1 MIIVFLGLGALALWL
16 GGELFLRGSVA
27 VASRLGVSELVIGLT
42 LVGFGTS
49 LPELVTSV
57 TAATSG
63 YPGLMIGNVVG
74 SNIANIL
81 LIVGVAAAIA
91 PVVCRPET
99 FARDAMALLAATVL
113 GAAMILS
120 GHIGRLG
127 GALLTTSLVAYIV
140 TVFALEKRDAWAAKP
155 ALVAEASIA
164 KPAVESL
171 PMASLM
177 SAVGLCG
184 VLGGAWL
191 FVEGGSALAEIWGVS
206 RTFIG
211 LAVVAVGT
219 SLPELTITIAA
230 SLKRKS
236 DVVIGNVMGSNMF
249 NVLGIPG
256 ITALVL
262 PIDVPPQLRIGDVLV
277 MVVAT
282 IVLVVI
288 ASTRLQISRLQGGI
302 FLAAYFVYI
311 GARYAVAVA
320 A

>member
-1 MIIVFLGLGALALWL
+1 MIVAYLGLGTLGLWL

-27 VASRLGVSELVIGLT
+27 VASRLGISELVIGLT

-49 LPELVTSV
+49 LPELVTSL

-91 PVVCRPET
+91 PVICRPET
-99 FARDAMALLAATVL
+99 FIRDAMVLLAATVL

-127 GALLTTSLVAYIV
+127 GALLAASLIVYIAV
-140 TVFALEKRDAWAAKP
+140 VIMLERRHASAAKT
-155 ALVAEASIA
+155 AFVAEASIA
-164 KPAVESL
+164 KPELASL
-171 PMASLM
+171 PPALLM

-184 VLGGAWL
+184 VLAGAWL
-191 FVEGGSALAEIWGVS
+191 FVEGASALAEIWGVS

-211 LAVVAVGT
+211 LVVVAVGT
-219 SLPELTITIAA
+219 SLPELTITIVA

-236 DVVIGNVMGSNMF
+236 DVVVGNVIGSNMF
-249 NVLGIPG
+249 NILGIPG

-262 PIDVPPQLRIGDVLV
+262 PIDVPPELRLGDVLV

-282 IVLVVI
+282 IVLVTV

-302 FLAAYFVYI
+302 FLLAYFVYI
-311 GARYAVAVA
+311 GARYAVAV
-320 A
+320 